1 MNVIAKNPFRNVGDG
16 ETCPIG
22 YEITTVDRCG
32 EVLKHDASIFGT
44 TASSVNNVTLNNI
57 PNQCVIRNSNRN
69 IVFSNH
75 PESNNQRW
83 IKNEYSMICEAGK
96 FLLITVKY
104 IPFSFNIISSIIRL
118 YDSTIF

>member
-1 MNVIAKNPFRNVGDG
+1 MYNIAENPFRNVGDG

-32 EVLKHDASIFGT
+32 EVLIHDSIFGT

-57 PNQCVIRNSNRN
+57 PNQCVINNGNRN

-75 PESNNQRW
+75 SESNNQRW
-83 IKNEYSMICEAGK
+83 IKNEFSMICEAGK

-104 IPFSFNIISSIIRL
+104 IQFSFNIDIRL
-118 YDSTIF
+118 YDSNKL